1 MNRTCK
7 ISRLLI
13 EKKKK
18 NVVTTFAT
26 IFMQSIING
35 IENVQIHMK
44 VIDTKNCGLRKS
56 KNKNIII
63 WFNN

>member
-7 ISRLLI
+7 ISQLLV
-13 EKKKK
+13 EKKKY
-18 NVVTTFAT
+18 VVTTFAT

-44 VIDTKNCGLRKS
+44 VIDTKNCHLRKF

-63 WFNN
+63 FFNN